1 MGIILVDLQKAFDA
15 TQYNILLLK
24 LSSLGFLREVIDWC
38 KSYLSNGKLHVN
50 VHDKFSTSADLWYWV
65 PQGFILGPLLLPLY
79 TNTYMFVILTL
90 RLGANKR
97 TH

>member
-38 KSYLSNGKLHVN
+38 KSYLSNGKLHIN
-50 VHDKFSTSADLWYWV
+50 VHDKFSTSADLWYWL
-65 PQGFILGPLLLPLY
+65 PQGFVLGPLLLLLF
-79 TNTYMFVILTL
+79 TNLYMFVILT
-90 RLGANKR
+90 
-97 TH
+97 